1 MAIHKFITSQKK
13 QRNGLKEPLKVWIV
27 FLPEKKDG
35 ALLFWLANFIAKK
48 FVVSFLTWSAD
59 KNGGSVARGKTS
71 SSCSIL
77 FPTYLKRRISENI
90 CFQIYFSSI
99 NFDFLGQMFLVRKR
113 WVHET
118 ASSTRI
124 NNPSSTKLIYSK
136 WKNAVLNPSKSFL
149 ALKKVNLILSTFK
162 RSFSKKWEKTP
173 SLHIIHSLYRRCYDC
188 ENCTVIS
195 ETLM

>member
-1 MAIHKFITSQKK
+1 MNCFLTWEEKWSF
-13 QRNGLKEPLKVWIV
+13 VV
-27 FLPEKKDG
+27 FC
-35 ALLFWLANFIAKK
+35 WLAKFIAKK
-48 FVVSFLTWSAD
+48 FVVSFFTWSAD

-124 NNPSSTKLIYSK
+124 NNPSSTKLSYSK

-149 ALKKVNLILSTFK
+149 ALKKSTPWFCRLLKNLSLK
-162 RSFSKKWEKTP
+162 NGKKTP
-173 SLHIIHSLYRRCYDC
+173 SLHIIHSLYRRCYDF

>member
-1 MAIHKFITSQKK
+1 MDCFLTWEEKWSF
-13 QRNGLKEPLKVWIV
+13 VV
-27 FLPEKKDG
+27 FC
-35 ALLFWLANFIAKK
+35 WLAKFIAKK
-48 FVVSFLTWSAD
+48 FVVSFFTWSAD

-71 SSCSIL
+71 SSCNIL

-99 NFDFLGQMFLVRKR
+99 NFDFLCQMFLVRKR

-124 NNPSSTKLIYSK
+124 NNPSSTKLSYSK

-149 ALKKVNLILSTFK
+149 ALKKSTQWFCRLLKNLSLK
-162 RSFSKKWEKTP
+162 NGKKTP
-173 SLHIIHSLYRRCYDC
+173 SLHIIHSLYRRCYDF

>member
-1 MAIHKFITSQKK
+1 MNCFLTWEEKWSF
-13 QRNGLKEPLKVWIV
+13 VV
-27 FLPEKKDG
+27 FC
-35 ALLFWLANFIAKK
+35 WLAKIIAKK
-48 FVVSFLTWSAD
+48 FVVSFFTWSAD

-77 FPTYLKRRISENI
+77 FPVYLKRRISENI

-124 NNPSSTKLIYSK
+124 NNPSSTKLSYSK

-149 ALKKVNLILSTFK
+149 ALKK
-162 RSFSKKWEKTP
+162 KKKLGKTP
-173 SLHIIHSLYRRCYDC
+173 SSHIIHSLGGEYCWIVPDGEPVRLLKSPRSVRVY
-188 ENCTVIS
+188 I
-195 ETLM
+195 LMYILLV

>member
-1 MAIHKFITSQKK
+1 M
-13 QRNGLKEPLKVWIV
+13 NC
-27 FLPEKKDG
+27 FLTWEEKWSFV
-35 ALLFWLANFIAKK
+35 AFCWLAKFIAKK
-48 FVVSFLTWSAD
+48 FVVSFFTWSGD

-99 NFDFLGQMFLVRKR
+99 NFDFLGQIFLVKKR

-124 NNPSSTKLIYSK
+124 NNPSSTKLSYSK
-136 WKNAVLNPSKSFL
+136 WKKRLFESFEIFSC
-149 ALKKVNLILSTFK
+149 LKKSQPRDFVDF
-162 RSFSKKWEKTP
+162 
-173 SLHIIHSLYRRCYDC
+173 
-188 ENCTVIS
+188 
-195 ETLM
+195 